1 MKVTNSDARP
11 QKPAKKKP
19 GRAPVSCAECRRLKM
34 KCDRGNPCENCTK
47 RGCAV
52 ICPDGTLTTGRHNRM
67 ILSNTEEL
75 HDKIDS
81 LLERIRILEDALKT
95 LQASVSSEPHPL
107 LTAPTTDSILSTIHV
122 YPVRDDRAAHRPS
135 TAEDEED
142 ILDSFGTLSVGSD
155 GETSY
160 LGQTA
165 RADYLIDDSDS
176 DDDIEIGRLPRSF
189 YSFSWPE
196 CPPPDNSIEE
206 VVLSYLPDLNEAY
219 ALCDIYC
226 SMSSWMGF
234 LIPREAIREDFIA
247 HVYHLPNRP
256 WADTPLTCPHR
267 LSLLFAIFCIGS
279 LFDSS
284 QKPNNVQAD
293 DYYHLAR
300 VALSFK
306 SAVLETTT
314 YAVLAIAHLAYI
326 LLLRDSHDAHEQGW
340 VMLGVANKLAISMGL
355 HKDSSR
361 WHLDPEMTERRH
373 TTYWQLY
380 LIETMASFYFGR
392 PALLSGTV
400 INCPTPKHLD
410 VERNLPDDHVFK
422 YLSWLLQF
430 GKLARQAVSDIFE
443 AKATSYSAI
452 LDVDS
457 KVRSIADLDWQEFV
471 REGQDIAT
479 TEKIRWNVNHCKE
492 SILLHI
498 HRPFLLQALNE
509 NPQNPSLGKYGRSVQ
524 ACFESSY
531 RLIEGVVWITEQH
544 PQISTRMNS
553 LLGISISS
561 AIVMCTIA
569 AQCPT
574 SEVARPALEK
584 LDIIHTTLQKIS
596 NVNRTAEKNLVMTRQ
611 LRNLARTA
619 FERTR
624 LLSHNATI
632 SLDNADVLSRGCG
645 KTYVRTRK
653 ERPQGSA
660 NRRRRRNDRSS
671 STPEGPGGENWNE
684 RAAKSTLS
692 VATST
697 ASTSSHCSDGFSR
710 FNVSGD
716 SYSPSFGQGLDA
728 TWNTFIQQLGF

>member
-19 GRAPVSCAECRRLKM
+19 GRAP
-34 KCDRGNPCENCTK
+34 NPCENCTK

-314 YAVLAIAHLAYI
+314 YAVLAIAQLAYI
-326 LLLRDSHDAHEQGW
+326 LLLRDSHNAHEQGW

-380 LIETMASFYFGR
+380 LIETMA
-392 PALLSGTV
+392 
-400 INCPTPKHLD
+400 
-410 VERNLPDDHVFK
+410 
-422 YLSWLLQF
+422 F

-492 SILLHI
+492 SSAGRFYSKRSTRI
-498 HRPFLLQALNE
+498 HRIRPWASMDVQYKLASKVPIDLSKAWFGS
-509 NPQNPSLGKYGRSVQ
+509 QNRYVRFILPIGDFNLISGKQ
-524 ACFESSY
+524 HACPNGSPDLVLV
-531 RLIEGVVWITEQH
+531 RK
-544 PQISTRMNS
+544 
-553 LLGISISS
+553 
-561 AIVMCTIA
+561 IVMCTIA

-624 LLSHNATI
+624 LLSHNAAI

-645 KTYVRTRK
+645 KTYMRTRK

-660 NRRRRRNDRSS
+660 NRRRRRNGRSS
-671 STPEGPGGENWNE
+671 STPEGPGGENWDE

-697 ASTSSHCSDGFSR
+697 ASTSSHCGDGFSR